1 MTQSEDDGFA
11 SGPWTG
17 YYLYSDPRDLHR
29 MELDLRFSD
38 GRISGAGADDV
49 GAFSIR
55 GTYESDSQKVW
66 WRKSY
71 LGAHTVSY
79 AGVLDG
85 GRIYGGWDLKVAGAM
100 PAHGGFKIWPK
111 GRGDGAKASAAQTV
125 ETPKEAHVRIR
136 ARRKEP
142 PPDSRQG

>member
-1 MTQSEDDGFA
+1 
-11 SGPWTG
+11 
-17 YYLYSDPRDLHR
+17 YLYADPRDLHR
-29 MELDLRFSD
+29 MELDLQFKE

-79 AGVLDG
+79 SGVLDG
-85 GRIYGGWDLKVAGAM
+85 GRIYGGWDLKGPGAM

-111 GRGDGAKASAAQTV
+111 GRGEGAAASAAKSV
-125 ETPKEAHVRIR
+125 ETPAAAPARVR
-136 ARRKEP
+136 ARRKDQRR
-142 PPDSRQG
+142 DSTQG

>member
-1 MTQSEDDGFA
+1 MTRAEDDGFA

-29 MELDLRFSD
+29 MELDLHFED
-38 GRISGAGADDV
+38 GRVSGAGADDV

-55 GTYESDSQKVW
+55 GSYESDSQKVW

-79 AGVLDG
+79 SGVLDG
-85 GRIYGGWDLKVAGAM
+85 GRIYGGWELKIPDEM
-100 PAHGGFKIWPK
+100 HAHGGFKIWPK
-111 GRGDGAKASAAQTV
+111 GRGDGAAKAAAKAV
-125 ETPKEAHVRIR
+125 ETPHEAAVRIR
-136 ARRKEP
+136 ARRKGQ
-142 PPDSRQG
+142 PPDPRKG